1 MAGQENVD
9 GKRMRVMWSMQSF
22 TLIFFSFTGRL
33 CGLYYW
39 LGEQDFFS
47 FTPTPHNTVILT

>member
-9 GKRMRVMWSMQSF
+9 GKRMRVMGSMQSF

-39 LGEQDFFS
+39 LGEQDFF
-47 FTPTPHNTVILT
+47 FI